1 MKDGDTFTI
10 YLDEQAMFTMKLT
23 PQDIDLLKNARFSM
37 TYQTAHAGI
46 AVIKNFTV
54 FYVPGLE

>member
-1 MKDGDTFTI
+1 
-10 YLDEQAMFTMKLT
+10 MFTMKLT
-23 PQDIDLLKNARFSM
+23 PQDIELLKNARFSM
-37 TYQTAHAGI
+37 SYQTAHAGI

>member
-1 MKDGDTFTI
+1 
-10 YLDEQAMFTMKLT
+10 MFTMKLT
-23 PQDIDLLKNARFSM
+23 PQDIELLKNARFAM
-37 TYQTAHAGI
+37 MYQTTHAGI